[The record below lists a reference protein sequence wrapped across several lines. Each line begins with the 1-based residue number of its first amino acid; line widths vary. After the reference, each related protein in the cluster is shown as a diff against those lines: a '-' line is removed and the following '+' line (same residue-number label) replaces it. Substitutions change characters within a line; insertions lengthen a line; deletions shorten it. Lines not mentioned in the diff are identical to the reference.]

1 MPYIIAK
8 FAILCTTLLS
18 CYGSEDVH
26 QNVKVPL
33 NPERFLDVTGN
44 LLNFDHLGGG
54 NLAYES
60 KLNMS
65 INPGCLI
72 NNCTL
77 INGNE
82 VTVVNVTVHD
92 APVQDDEQHW
102 LWSVIGRPTVQAAIT
117 KPNDVAKIR
126 WADIFDSS
134 RKHFD
139 KSISFETTPLYSG
152 AVMLMNI
159 IEFDDKHDQAK
170 IEKSTHRP
178 VIYPTINFRWTRN
191 VIENTDKRL
200 AIEFIG
206 TNYTS
211 ALNDKTSKA

>member
-1 MPYIIAK
+1 
-8 FAILCTTLLS
+8 
-18 CYGSEDVH
+18 
-26 QNVKVPL
+26 
-33 NPERFLDVTGN
+33 
-44 LLNFDHLGGG
+44 
-54 NLAYES
+54 
-60 KLNMS
+60 MS

-134 RKHFD
+134 KKHFD
-139 KSISFETTPLYSG
+139 KSISFETNPLYSG
-152 AVMLMNI
+152 AVMLMNVSTILKRKLFALGICFNFFI
-159 IEFDDKHDQAK
+159 IFVD
-170 IEKSTHRP
+170 
-178 VIYPTINFRWTRN
+178 Y
-191 VIENTDKRL
+191 
-200 AIEFIG
+200 
-206 TNYTS
+206 
-211 ALNDKTSKA
+211 